1 MYIKSDYTD
10 KHNILEENGKI
21 LKTKYGKQHFN

>member
-10 KHNILEENGKI
+10 
-21 LKTKYGKQHFN
+21 T